1 MEGNEMVQQW
11 YLCWDGMAKPSDYYV
26 MVVIRTV
33 IISLNRSIKGTG
45 MEMANV
51 LEKCLVCSL

>member
-1 MEGNEMVQQW
+1 MVQQW